1 MVEQYTTHQ
10 SCLYEHPNE
19 YTLHHDALFLQNP
32 SPHNFFLSV
41 HLPNKFYVWKL
52 FFLSL
57 LCYAYFCSCLFVFPF
72 YVLAVNKVISRGVLS
87 MFIFAY
93 LKVCFSTLFILSIL
107 ISGYLFNTIFIII
120 VAVLDFFHCSI
131 SAVDIKSLLF
141 WHFLILFF

>member
-1 MVEQYTTHQ
+1 MGEHYTTHQ

-41 HLPNKFYVWKL
+41 HLPSKFYDWKL
-52 FFLSL
+52 FFLSIV
-57 LCYAYFCSCLFVFPF
+57 CLFLSVCLS
-72 YVLAVNKVISRGVLS
+72 VLCLSSQQTNVQRGNCLCL
-87 MFIFAY
+87 FLHI
-93 LKVCFSTLFILSIL
+93 LRCFLSTLFILSIL
-107 ISGYLFNTIFIII
+107 ISGYLFNIIFIII
-120 VAVLDFFHCSI
+120 VAALDFFHCSI